1 MKSIVAFL
9 LAGLILG
16 SSLLPGF
23 GVDQSTKL
31 VELIQH
37 YQQHVKA
44 DHDHNLSF
52 SDFMVMHYGE
62 NSEHHKH
69 PNHSH
74 HNLPSVG
81 HMVNGFMPN
90 NLRLSITSCLSV
102 GIFSQMAFSRYTNLY
117 SFLSVFSL
125 INPPRR

>member
-23 GVDQSTKL
+23 GVEQSTKL

-37 YQQHVKA
+37 YQQHEKA
-44 DHDHNLSF
+44 SPGLSF
-52 SDFMVMHYGE
+52 TDFMVMHYGE
-62 NSEHHKH
+62 NSEHQKH

-81 HMVNGFMPN
+81 HMVTGFTSNG
-90 NLRLSITSCLSV
+90 LRLSMSSYIPVVLA
-102 GIFSQMAFSRYTNLY
+102 SQKAFSRYTNLY